1 MLKKLF
7 QDPLILFAV
16 MGVIVFVTYIYIQ
29 ERANIPVEL
38 SANNRIMFV
47 KQFELLTGRK
57 ASQVDIAKIEQD
69 YIQKEILFREALVA
83 GIHLTE
89 SEVREKLIEEM
100 RYKAT
105 GTLPEP
111 TEEKLVQYYLKH
123 IKRFAIEPSLSFQ
136 HVFFEQK
143 PDAKFLQQLKAGEQI
158 EGDEFWRGRILPNY
172 GISMIRGMFGK
183 PFLDT
188 LKGASKNTWFGPE
201 QSMLGW
207 HFVKKINSQPGMPLT
222 FEQAKM
228 QVLNDYT
235 VDILESSVDK
245 FINDLDGKYQ
255 IIRNVN

>member
-38 SANNRIMFV
+38 SVNNRIMFV

-69 YIQKEILFREALVA
+69 YIQKEILFQEALVA

-100 RYKAT
+100 RYQVT
-105 GTLPEP
+105 GSLPDP
-111 TEEKLVQYYLKH
+111 TEAKLVQYYLKH

-143 PDAKFLQQLKAGEQI
+143 PDAKFLQQLKVGEQV
-158 EGDEFWRGRILPNY
+158 EGDEFWRGRIPPIHVNH
-172 GISMIRGMFGK
+172 
-183 PFLDT
+183 
-188 LKGASKNTWFGPE
+188 
-201 QSMLGW
+201 
-207 HFVKKINSQPGMPLT
+207 HFHPRPLNN
-222 FEQAKM
+222 
-228 QVLNDYT
+228 VSLS
-235 VDILESSVDK
+235 IL
-245 FINDLDGKYQ
+245 
-255 IIRNVN
+255 